1 MTRLFIR
8 FYLGVIAVL
17 IVAWLIQAYVFR
29 GTTEAGNVSV
39 IEDAL
44 SGGAYSARDDIIES
58 GDKNFEQTLAEVRSR
73 FAYPVNVVDR
83 SDRPLSPELTTRID
97 QGEAVLYFDRMLVAI
112 PDTQWLV
119 DLGPLPQ
126 FAGPTQR
133 DVLVG
138 LGSVLLLAAGAIA
151 ILLRPIAR
159 QFRTVEKTALAIA
172 DGDLTARIDEKP
184 RRGLPIV
191 SAFNKMAD
199 RVETLLRSQN
209 ELLQAVSHELRTP
222 LARIKF
228 ATELVRSADEE
239 EQREVRIDRID
250 EATDKLDDLVG
261 ELLDYMRLDEDVDV
275 APNQTVSV
283 DGLVAEAIALYSP
296 LNGDVQFRFA
306 ASSPEVVVTTC
317 QSDLLRAIGNIVGN
331 AAKYA
336 KSQVEI
342 AVAKQNGQVNIT
354 VDDDG
359 AGIPESN
366 RTEVFEPF
374 KRLAKEKQPGA
385 GLGLAIV
392 RRICRRL
399 DGEVSVGTSPL
410 GGARFEIRLPAD
422 DASSHGS

>member
-8 FYLGVIAVL
+8 FYLGIIAVL
-17 IVAWLIQAYVFR
+17 IVAWLIQVYVFQ
-29 GTTEAGNVSV
+29 GTTEAKNVAV
-39 IEDAL
+39 IEEAL
-44 SGGAYSARDDIIES
+44 SGGALSARDDIIAGGEE
-58 GDKNFEQTLAEVRSR
+58 NFAQSIAEVQSR

-83 SDRPLSPELTTRID
+83 SDRQISAKAIARMD
-97 QGEAVLYFDRMLVAI
+97 QGEAVLYSGKMLVAI
-112 PDTQWLV
+112 PDSPWLV
-119 DLGPLPQ
+119 ELGPLPQ

-172 DGDLTARIDEKP
+172 GGDLAARIVEKP
-184 RRGLPIV
+184 RRSLPIV

-199 RVETLLRSQN
+199 RVETLLRSQK

-228 ATELVRSADEE
+228 ATELLRSADNEE
-239 EQREVRIDRID
+239 KRQQRIDGID

-261 ELLDYMRLDEDVDV
+261 ELLSYMRLGEDAHMAPTRSVSVEDV
-275 APNQTVSV
+275 VS
-283 DGLVAEAIALYSP
+283 EAIELYAP
-296 LNGDVQFRFA
+296 LNGEIQFGFA
-306 ASSPEVVVTTC
+306 APSPEILLTTYRN
-317 QSDLLRAIGNIVGN
+317 DLLRAIGNVVGN

-336 KSQVEI
+336 KSQVQI
-342 AVAKQNGQVNIT
+342 AVAEQDGYVTIT

-359 AGIPESN
+359 IGIPAED
-366 RTEVFEPF
+366 REAVFEPF
-374 KRLAKEKQPGA
+374 KRLTKEKQPGA

-392 RRICRRL
+392 RRICQRL
-399 DGEVSVGTSPL
+399 NGEVVVATSPL
-410 GGARFEIRLPAD
+410 GGARFEIRLPANEV
-422 DASSHGS
+422 A